1 MAHAPSAA
9 RRIIG
14 NWEITEVL
22 GSGSFAI
29 VWKAR
34 HTTTGT
40 LAAVKEVLTDRLN
53 KKLLE
58 SLESEIATLQ
68 RLKHANIV
76 GLLDL
81 FKEPGKIFLVL
92 EYCGGGDLAQY
103 LRHRGPLSEA
113 SCRYLLR
120 HLAEGLKVLRA
131 HNIIHRDLKPQNLLL
146 SDSGP
151 SPTLKIADFGF
162 ARSLQPAGM
171 AETLCGSPLYMAP
184 EVLQLAR
191 YDAKADLWSVGT
203 ILFELLAGRPPF
215 QGANHLQLVQNI
227 ERGDAVLPDAVARAL
242 TPGCRQLL
250 YQLLRRNPVERIS
263 HDELFAHPFL
273 QGEAASAAVQLPA
286 PIAAAVAALAAQEPL
301 VPPGPLQPPAAQH
314 RHMPVSQGAV
324 RFITPAGRDRSPVHP
339 LLRPTPGTSPNTS
352 TSPPAP
358 GAAAINVSKSQ
369 ESAAPIQHHHK
380 QQPSQAAA
388 APQAAG
394 GVAATGVGVGVGGV
408 GVVAPAPSRVAAA
421 TAAGTAPAIA
431 VREVIHRSPS
441 PHVAATTAAVESVFM
456 EGAAAAAHAA
466 ATATRAAAAGGG
478 GGDALAESSDSDY
491 VVVSSPSA
499 TPRQQQHQQPA
510 QLLSPRTQHPAIA
523 NSGANSR
530 SNSGGGAPPSPTTAH
545 PAATAAAGAAKQP
558 TSQQPAAPWQ
568 QALPPIAAA
577 TLPHSA
583 QPAHTAQPAGTAGTF
598 TMRMPGAQPASGLN
612 GGGAV
617 VGSGAGGGD
626 GDVALLP
633 RVISLL
639 LDHAKARCTSLLD
652 QEAEAR
658 QFGVGAS
665 GLGGWDGAGLAGTEE
680 GAGMAEEAAEAV
692 GTLLVAVRLLAAA
705 LSSRSAAAAPPA
717 AAGSGGGAAGEPV
730 VSSGVAAAPEAAATG
745 ANMVSSPQPVAAALP
760 AQASSPFA
768 TAATPPARNTTEDDA
783 TAAAGA
789 APADSTCGRLATAT
803 SLRSLAVQAR
813 DALALMD
820 EHMHGTVA
828 QLLLGGADV
837 AAAAAATSASASPA
851 ARPPAAAAATAPPP
865 SQLLVP
871 CALDAL
877 MATAV
882 RHSRAA
888 AGEELLGHAA
898 GAAEHYGAAADVL
911 AFLLAAPLP
920 PGGAAASQLRHPAS
934 VVARGGAG
942 GGGNN
947 GEEDV
952 ALTDSELLMQ
962 SVRPPLAPH
971 DRQRLA
977 KYYAAV
983 KVRQSAAAAAAAATG
998 AGAGNPQNHYSN
1010 TNNYF
1015 AAGGPKGALPQPHG
1029 TAAAVAGG
1037 VPAAGVYGMYG
1048 NRHQGAVVY

>member
-1 MAHAPSAA
+1 MAHAPPAA
-9 RRIIG
+9 RRVIG
-14 NWEITEVL
+14 SWEIIEVL

-58 SLESEIATLQ
+58 SLESEIATLR

-103 LRHRGPLSEA
+103 LRHRGPLGEA

-227 ERGDAVLPDAVARAL
+227 ERGDAVLPDAVARTL

-250 YQLLRRNPVERIS
+250 HQLLRRNPVERIS

-273 QGEAASAAVQLPA
+273 QGEAASAAVALPA
-286 PIAAAVAALAAQEPL
+286 PIAAAVAALAAQEPPA
-301 VPPGPLQPPAAQH
+301 PPGPLQPPSAGQQQ
-314 RHMPVSQGAV
+314 RHVPVSQGAV
-324 RFITPAGRDRSPVHP
+324 RFITPAAARDRSPVHP
-339 LLRPTPGTSPNTS
+339 LLRPTPGTSPSTS
-352 TSPPAP
+352 GNSPPAP
-358 GAAAINVSKSQ
+358 GSAAVNVAKSQ
-369 ESAAPIQHHHK
+369 ESAAPIHQH
-380 QQPSQAAA
+380 QQVQQKPAGTAAA
-388 APQAAG
+388 APQAAVGEGVRVG
-394 GVAATGVGVGVGGV
+394 GVAA
-408 GVVAPAPSRVAAA
+408 PAVAAA
-421 TAAGTAPAIA
+421 AGGAAPAIA
-431 VREVIHRSPS
+431 VREVIRRSPP

-456 EGAAAAAHAA
+456 EGAAAAAHA
-466 ATATRAAAAGGG
+466 TRVAAAGGG
-478 GGDALAESSDSDY
+478 GGGADALAESSDSDY
-491 VVVSSPSA
+491 VVVCSPSS
-499 TPRQQQHQQPA
+499 TPRHLQKPQPQQP
-510 QLLSPRTQHPAIA
+510 QQLSPRTQHPAMC
-523 NSGANSR
+523 NSAGNSR
-530 SNSGGGAPPSPTTAH
+530 SNSGGGAPPSPTLSH
-545 PAATAAAGAAKQP
+545 PAATYQP
-558 TSQQPAAPWQ
+558 TPQQQPQPAAQWQ

-583 QPAHTAQPAGTAGTF
+583 QPAHTPAAATTLTIRVPGPQP
-598 TMRMPGAQPASGLN
+598 SGEAA
-612 GGGAV
+612 GGGAIA
-617 VGSGAGGGD
+617 GAGPGGGGGGD
-626 GDVALLP
+626 VQLLP

-652 QEAEAR
+652 KEAEAR
-658 QFGVGAS
+658 QFGTGGTAAAS
-665 GLGGWDGAGLAGTEE
+665 GLGGWGGAGLAGTEE

-705 LSSRSAAAAPPA
+705 LSSRSAAAAAAAPA
-717 AAGSGGGAAGEPV
+717 ASGTGAGGDAVVGSGN
-730 VSSGVAAAPEAAATG
+730 AAAPEVDAASTETPGSDALDVGAKGDSTVPQPQPAVAAGTAPAQSASPFAVAPAAPDAAAGTAGAAADADAAAT
-745 ANMVSSPQPVAAALP
+745 VTVAADGG
-760 AQASSPFA
+760 
-768 TAATPPARNTTEDDA
+768 AR
-783 TAAAGA
+783 G
-789 APADSTCGRLATAT
+789 GRLATAT
-803 SLRSLAVQAR
+803 SLRTLAVQAR

-837 AAAAAATSASASPA
+837 AAAAAVSASVGPSA
-851 ARPPAAAAATAPPP
+851 APTPVPTPAAAQQP
-865 SQLLVP
+865 LVP

-920 PGGAAASQLRHPAS
+920 PGGGGGDSQLLQHPAA
-934 VVARGGAG
+934 VAPAAQ
-942 GGGNN
+942 
-947 GEEDV
+947 GETQQHEDE
-952 ALTDSELLMQ
+952 ASLSHSELLLQ

-983 KVRQSAAAAAAAATG
+983 KLRQSAATAAAATG
-998 AGAGNPQNHYSN
+998 AAHNHN
-1010 TNNYF
+1010 THYANNYYT
-1015 AAGGPKGALPQPHG
+1015 AGGPKGTPRHA
-1029 TAAAVAGG
+1029 
-1037 VPAAGVYGMYG
+1037 YG
-1048 NRHQGAVVY
+1048 NCHQGPHHGAVVY